1 MGIAPL
7 ATITLFTSLIIAS
20 NDKRFAENQAATD
33 KRFAENQ
40 AAAEKRFADIDKR
53 FSDNQA
59 AADKRFSD
67 LIVSLKEIKIE
78 EAKVLDL
85 KFAMKLDK
93 ILTTN
98 NTK

>member
-7 ATITLFTSLIIAS
+7 ATITLFTSLVIAS
-20 NDKRFAENQAATD
+20 SDKRFAENQAATD

-40 AAAEKRFADIDKR
+40 AAA
-53 FSDNQA
+53 
-59 AADKRFSD
+59 DKRFSD
-67 LIVSLKEIKIE
+67 LIVSLKEVKIE